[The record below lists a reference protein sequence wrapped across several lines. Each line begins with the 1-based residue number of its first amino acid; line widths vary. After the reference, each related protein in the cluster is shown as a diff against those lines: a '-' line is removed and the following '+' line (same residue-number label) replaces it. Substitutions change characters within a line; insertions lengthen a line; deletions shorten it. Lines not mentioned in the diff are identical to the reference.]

1 MSEVMLEN
9 TLPEKIQR
17 YSIGIYLFRITQG
30 MAILGGFIF
39 IALIMMSCYSLI
51 DRKLGSGGVI
61 GDIEIMQMGC
71 AVAASLFLPFC
82 TIMSEH
88 LKVDFFTAKLPL
100 SIRNKLDA
108 LADFCLFAVSLLL
121 VWRIGLQVQD
131 LKEYEEV
138 SALLSFPMW
147 IPNALII
154 PSFIMMALCAFY
166 HFILHLNTK
175 D

>member
-1 MSEVMLEN
+1 MSEAILDV
-9 TLPEKIQR
+9 TIPAKVQR
-17 YSIGIYLFRITQG
+17 YPIGIFLFKIARF
-30 MAILGGFIF
+30 MAIIGGLLFLV
-39 IALIMMSCYSLI
+39 LIIMSCYSLI

-71 AVAASLFLPFC
+71 AIAASLFLPFC

-100 SIRNKLDA
+100 YIRNKMDA
-108 LADFCLFAVSLLL
+108 VADFCLFAVSALLA
-121 VWRIGLQVQD
+121 WRIGLQVQD

-147 IPNALII
+147 IPNALLI
-154 PSFIMMALCAFY
+154 PSFIMMALCSFY
-166 HFILHLNTK
+166 HCILHLTSK